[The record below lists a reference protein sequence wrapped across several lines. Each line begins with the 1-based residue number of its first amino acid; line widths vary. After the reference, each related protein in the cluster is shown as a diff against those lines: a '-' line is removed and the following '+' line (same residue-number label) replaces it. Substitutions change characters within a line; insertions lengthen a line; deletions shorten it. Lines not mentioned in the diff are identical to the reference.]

1 MTNSLS
7 VEFAGLG
14 GTNKFLRTIGQTAQF
29 FPVGLGTVFML
40 RGTFGHIAET
50 GAPVPID
57 EKFYLGGISTV
68 RGYDNRTISPYVI
81 IPKYDSVTGAKN
93 DEDYA
98 YVGGDTEVYFNA
110 EYTFPLLKEAG
121 VKGVLFYDIG
131 NAKDGVGDVFSDL
144 LASYGF
150 GIRWFSPMGPLRLEY
165 GIPLN
170 PRDGIDKSGKI
181 EFSIGSF
188 F

>member
-14 GTNKFLRTIGQTAQF
+14 GTNKFLRYIAQTAQYV
-29 FPVGLGTVFML
+29 PVGFGTVFMV
-40 RGTFGHIAET
+40 RGTFGQIFAAGAEI
-50 GAPVPID
+50 PID
-57 EKFYLGGISTV
+57 ENFYLGGISTV
-68 RGYDNRTISPYVI
+68 RGYDSRSISPYVLT
-81 IPKYDSVTGAKN
+81 PQYDAVTGSITGSN
-93 DEDYA
+93 RV
-98 YVGGDTEVYFNA
+98 YVGGDTEAVFNA
-110 EYTFPLLKEAG
+110 EYTFPLIKEAG
-121 VKGVLFYDIG
+121 LKGVLFFDAG
-131 NAKDGVGDVFSDL
+131 NAAVGVSDTFSDIL
-144 LASYGF
+144 CSYGF

-170 PRDGIDKSGKI
+170 PRSFDKSGKI